1 MYNKLIEIEK
11 KKTHGFLCTFLDI
24 INKFELNFFFNANR
38 KIYSA
43 LKYVLNFRGSLVRRK
58 IWFLGRKGLCFCG
71 VLPQW
76 IPRVL
81 RETRKRDA
89 QKTNGIAYMARAK
102 AYCVKWITSGQASSR
117 ANVQPVKG
125 TPRFYCESR
134 PVDDGISVR
143 SLRSAFLFVP
153 RLVAFADCISNFLFS
168 TRFSRGLHAF
178 YNLDKNSDR
187 CRELSKYVFFKRRK
201 K

>member
-1 MYNKLIEIEK
+1 M
-11 KKTHGFLCTFLDI
+11 
-24 INKFELNFFFNANR
+24 
-38 KIYSA
+38 
-43 LKYVLNFRGSLVRRK
+43 RGK
-58 IWFLGRKGLCFCG
+58 IWFLQGKGSCFCG

-153 RLVAFADCISNFLFS
+153 RLVAFADCVSNFLFS

-187 CRELSKYVFFKRRK
+187 CQNYYPSASFSKDARSRKLFKYVDGTRYRFIQNIYSHFNLIHSYFT
-201 K
+201 